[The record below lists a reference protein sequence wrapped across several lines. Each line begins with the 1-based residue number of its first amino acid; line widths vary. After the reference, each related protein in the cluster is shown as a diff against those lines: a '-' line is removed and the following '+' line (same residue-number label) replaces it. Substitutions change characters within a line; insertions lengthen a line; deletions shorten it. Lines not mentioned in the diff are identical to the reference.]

1 MCWLSVSE
9 AYDTH
14 YVTRQKINN
23 TRLHNRLPTIGGK
36 KTQKK
41 RVKKT
46 RKKKKYTKKRKTR
59 RSKKSTRRRKLK

>member
-36 KTQKK
+36 KTQKNAL
-41 RVKKT
+41 
-46 RKKKKYTKKRKTR
+46 RKPEKRKNMPKSCVN
-59 RSKKSTRRRKLK
+59 RSRNLLDVGN